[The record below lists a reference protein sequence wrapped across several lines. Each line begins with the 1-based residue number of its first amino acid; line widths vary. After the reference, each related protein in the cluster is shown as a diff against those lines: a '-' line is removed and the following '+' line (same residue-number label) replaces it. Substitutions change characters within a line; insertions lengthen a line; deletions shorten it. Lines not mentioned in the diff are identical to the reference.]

1 MANQFVRRVQKL
13 VRIFTDTAKHICTE
27 GFAVTKQCPVCK
39 SRVRFYWSAGV
50 TLRSG
55 AQCPVCRC
63 MERHRALWL
72 YLEKQEVFA
81 RPNIS
86 LLHFAPEKGLH
97 QQFSARK
104 NIDYWPVDL
113 NANLPG
119 IRKAVDITDI
129 PFEDESMDVIIC
141 SHVMEH
147 IPDEAKALSEMN
159 RVLKKDGIAIINAPI
174 DENRE
179 ETFEDASYN
188 TPELRLKYFG
198 QDDHV
203 RIYGRDYADR
213 LRRFFQVEIHH
224 PCQALSQQDLKKYG
238 VYPEEKIFVCTK
250 K

>member
-1 MANQFVRRVQKL
+1 MASEFVRRAKKL
-13 VRIFTDTAKHICTE
+13 VRIFTDTAKNICTE
-27 GFAVTKQCPVCK
+27 GFAVTKQCPICK
-39 SRVRFYWSAGV
+39 NRVKIYWPAGV

-72 YLEKQEVFA
+72 YLEKHEVFV
-81 RPNIS
+81 RPDIS

-104 NIDYWPVDL
+104 NIDYWPVDI
-113 NANLPG
+113 NASLPG

-129 PFEDESMDVIIC
+129 PFADESMDVIIC
-141 SHVMEH
+141 SHVLEH
-147 IPDEAKALSEMN
+147 IPDELKALSELN
-159 RVLKKDGIAIINAPI
+159 RVLKKDGIAIVNAPI

-179 ETFEDASYN
+179 ETFEDAAYN

-203 RIYGRDYADR
+203 RVYGRDYAHRLCRVFNVVVEQPCAALADR
-213 LRRFFQVEIHH
+213 ELTQ
-224 PCQALSQQDLKKYG
+224 YG
-238 VYPEEKIFVCTK
+238 VLRNEKIFVCTK